1 MDIAARISFDRF
13 LKRLRAAYRVA
24 FIDEVE
30 QEWTRPEDV
39 RLFFTTFAAG
49 FLFVS
54 LFIA

>member
-13 LKRLRAAYRVA
+13 LRRLRAAYRVA
-24 FIDEVE
+24 FVDEVE
-30 QEWTRPEDV
+30 KELTRAEDV

>member
-1 MDIAARISFDRF
+1 MQIAARRSFDAF
-13 LKRLRAAYRVA
+13 LKRLRAAYRIA
-24 FIDEVE
+24 FVDEVE
-30 QEWTRPEDV
+30 QELTRAQDV